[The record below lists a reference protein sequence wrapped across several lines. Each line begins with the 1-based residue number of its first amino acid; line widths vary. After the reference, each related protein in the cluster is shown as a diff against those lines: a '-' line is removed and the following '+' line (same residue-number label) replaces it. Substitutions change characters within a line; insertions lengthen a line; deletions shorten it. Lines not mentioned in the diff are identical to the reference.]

1 MRVFINVLTAYLAGE
16 PVVFII
22 MLDRSK
28 AVDNIAVIGGSTC
41 FAEAGS
47 GA

>member
-1 MRVFINVLTAYLAGE
+1 MRVFINVLTAYLTGE
-16 PVVFII
+16 PVIFII

-28 AVDNIAVIGGSTC
+28 AVDNIAIIGGSAC
-41 FAEAGS
+41 FTEAGS